1 MATDAREITRIS
13 DAGQFPQCDGTL
25 QVELDS
31 RRRCHFFLFGYSA
44 SMKCLA
50 LMFFLLSVALLPL
63 RAQQA
68 ADDRYLAIYSQ
79 IEQADQMSAPAQAG
93 LMLPKY
99 VKAQDDLQTFQKI
112 YPDWN
117 PKIISFRLEYVA
129 QKIADLTP
137 LVVVTTIP
145 TNTPSST
152 GEWESRLGTL
162 RQQVQAL
169 QAENATLQAK
179 LQEALAEQPATID
192 SRELDRAQDQVNSFR
207 KENDLLKAS
216 MAQLAPSTNMLRQA
230 AQALSE
236 ANKKLADERARADQL
251 AHDNQVLQGRLQML
265 ASRPGSLDALRGEN
279 SLLKKQLAD
288 LKAVTNSVSG
298 DFSAEMAKTK
308 AQMAVLQSDAEV
320 ALLEKATLENK
331 MRNLQATNRVA
342 VDQAENEARIRALT
356 DERNN
361 LLAKLGEANKELYGG
376 KNQNAAAQV
385 NTLSDEVKALRAR
398 LAVDEAQVIPYT
410 PDEMALFKQNE
421 PVLANTNTSAERKSF
436 RQLPA
441 GSAALV
447 TEAQKYFSDKEYDKA
462 ADDYRK
468 ILKLD
473 ENNPLIL
480 ANLATIEMEQ
490 GKLDDAGKHLQAALA
505 KNPDDA
511 YNLSAL
517 GYLRLRQEKYD
528 EALDALGRAARLDPQ
543 NAEIQNYLGVTLGHK
558 GLRAQAET
566 ALRKAIQIN
575 PDYAPAHNNLAVI
588 YISQTP
594 PLAELAR
601 WHYQKAV
608 DAGQPRNPDLEK
620 MLAEKGAPVDSQ

>member
-1 MATDAREITRIS
+1 
-13 DAGQFPQCDGTL
+13 
-25 QVELDS
+25 
-31 RRRCHFFLFGYSA
+31 
-44 SMKCLA
+44 MKSFA
-50 LMFFLLSVALLPL
+50 LVIFLLSAALLPL

-68 ADDRYLAIYSQ
+68 ADDRYLAIYNQ
-79 IEQADQMSAPAQAG
+79 IEQADRMSAPEQAA

-117 PKIISFRLEYVA
+117 PKIISYRLEYVA
-129 QKIADLTP
+129 QKIAELTP
-137 LVVVTTIP
+137 LVVVTNAIP
-145 TNTPSST
+145 TNAPSST
-152 GEWESRLGTL
+152 DEWKSRVDALS
-162 RQQVQAL
+162 RQVQAL

-192 SRELDRAQDQVNSFR
+192 SRELDRAQDQINLFR

-216 MAQLAPSTNMLRQA
+216 MAQLAPNTNLLRQA

-236 ANKKLADERARADQL
+236 ANKKLSDERERADQL
-251 AHDNQVLQGRLQML
+251 ARDNQVLQGRLQVL
-265 ASRPGSLDALRGEN
+265 ASRPGSLDALRDEN

-288 LKAVTNSVSG
+288 LKAATNSVAG
-298 DFSAEMAKTK
+298 DFNAEMAKTK

-331 MRNLQATNRVA
+331 MRNLQMTNRAA
-342 VDQAENEARIRALT
+342 VNQAENEARIRALT
-356 DERNN
+356 DERNA

-376 KNQNAAAQV
+376 KNQTVAAQV

-410 PDEMALFKQNE
+410 PEEMALFKQNE
-421 PVLANTNTSAERKSF
+421 PVLANTHTDEEKKSF

-447 TEAQKYFSDKEYDKA
+447 TEAQNYFSNREYDKA

-490 GKLDDAGKHLQAALA
+490 GKLDDAEKHLQAALV

-511 YNLSAL
+511 YNLMSL
-517 GYLRLRQEKYD
+517 GYLKLREEKYD
-528 EALDALGRAARLDPQ
+528 EAINALGRAAKLDPQ
-543 NAEIQNYLGVTLGHK
+543 NAEILNYLGVALGHK

-575 PDYAPAHNNLAVI
+575 PDFAPAHNNLAVI

-601 WHYQKAV
+601 WHYQKAI

-620 MLAEKGAPVDSQ
+620 LLAQKGAPVDSR

>member
-1 MATDAREITRIS
+1 MATDGGKLAEPAAQVNSREVAKWNRIP
-13 DAGQFPQCDGTL
+13 DGAG
-25 QVELDS
+25 VAK
-31 RRRCHFFLFGYSA
+31 FFYSGYAA
-44 SMKCLA
+44 SMKRLA
-50 LMFFLLSVALLPL
+50 LMFFLLSVALSPL

-68 ADDRYLAIYSQ
+68 ADDRYLGIYNQ
-79 IEQADQMSAPAQAG
+79 IEQADRMSSPAQAG

-112 YPDWN
+112 YPAWN
-117 PKIISFRLEYVA
+117 PKIIAFRLEYVA

-137 LVVVTTIP
+137 LVVVTNPIP

-152 GEWESRLGTL
+152 GEWESRLGAL

-192 SRELDRAQDQVNSFR
+192 SRELARAQDQVNSFR

-216 MAQLAPSTNMLRQA
+216 MAQLAPDTNMLRQA

-236 ANKKLADERARADQL
+236 ASKKLADERARADQL
-251 AHDNQVLQGRLQML
+251 AQANQVLQGRLQVL

-298 DFSAEMAKTK
+298 DFNAEMAKTK

-331 MRNLQATNRVA
+331 MRNLQTTNRVA

-361 LLAKLGEANKELYGG
+361 LLAKLGEANKERYGG
-376 KNQNAAAQV
+376 KNQSAAAQV
-385 NTLSDEVKALRAR
+385 NTLADEVKALRAR

-421 PVLANTNTSAERKSF
+421 PLLANTNTDAEKKSF

-447 TEAQKYFSDKEYDKA
+447 TEAQNYFSSREYDKA

-468 ILKLD
+468 ILKAD

-517 GYLRLRQEKYD
+517 GYLKLRQEKYD
-528 EALDALGRAARLDPQ
+528 EALDALGRAAKLDPQ

-608 DAGQPRNPDLEK
+608 DAGEPRNPDLEK
-620 MLAEKGAPVDSQ
+620 MLAAKGAPVGAQ

>member
-1 MATDAREITRIS
+1 MTACRR
-13 DAGQFPQCDGTL
+13 
-25 QVELDS
+25 VESDS
-31 RRRCHFFLFGYSA
+31 RRRCQIFLFGYSA
-44 SMKCLA
+44 SMKRLA
-50 LMFFLLSVALLPL
+50 LMFFLLSAALSPL
-63 RAQQA
+63 HAQQD
-68 ADDRYLAIYSQ
+68 ADDRYLAIYSR
-79 IEQADQMSAPAQAG
+79 IEQADRMSSSEQAAV
-93 LMLPKY
+93 MLPQY

-117 PKIISFRLEYVA
+117 PKIISFRLDYVA

-137 LVVVTTIP
+137 LVVVKNAIP

-152 GEWESRLGTL
+152 EEWKSQFSVLH
-162 RQQVQAL
+162 QQVQAL

-192 SRELDRAQDQVNSFR
+192 SRELDRAQDQINSLM

-216 MAQLAPSTNMLRQA
+216 MAELAPSTNLLRQA
-230 AQALSE
+230 VQALSE
-236 ANKKLADERARADQL
+236 ANKKLTDERARADQL
-251 AHDNQVLQGRLQML
+251 AYNNQILQGRLQML

-298 DFSAEMAKTK
+298 GFSAEMAKTK
-308 AQMAVLQSDAEV
+308 AQIAVLQSDAEV
-320 ALLEKATLENK
+320 ALLEKAALENK
-331 MRNLQATNRVA
+331 MRNLQTTNRAA

-361 LLAKLGEANKELYGG
+361 LLAKLGEADKELYGG
-376 KNQNAAAQV
+376 RHQSAAAQV
-385 NTLSDEVKALRAR
+385 STLSDEVQALRAR

-421 PVLANTNTSAERKSF
+421 PVLGSTNAEKRSF

-447 TEAQKYFSDKEYDKA
+447 TEAQHYFSNKEYDKA
-462 ADDYRK
+462 ADDYGK

-473 ENNPLIL
+473 ENNPLVL
-480 ANLATIEMEQ
+480 ANLATIEMEE

-517 GYLRLRQEKYD
+517 GYLKLRQEKYD

-566 ALRKAIQIN
+566 ALRKAVQLN
-575 PDYAPAHNNLAVI
+575 PNFAPAHNNLAVI
-588 YISQTP
+588 YISQQP

-601 WHYQKAV
+601 WHYLKAL

-620 MLAEKGAPVDSQ
+620 LLAAKGAPVNSQ